1 MTDVDISSACVD
13 FFFFSPVIV
22 SVNRLVHFILRVR
35 DLVLFSFILCI
46 FAQNGTFIIE
56 KSKKKSAVYVE
67 KLLSLCKDHFEWMSR
82 W

>member
-13 FFFFSPVIV
+13 FFFFSPIIV
-22 SVNRLVHFILRVR
+22 SVNRLVYFILRVR

-56 KSKKKSAVYVE
+56 KNKKKVLY
-67 KLLSLCKDHFEWMSR
+67 M
-82 W
+82 

>member
-13 FFFFSPVIV
+13 FIFFPIIV

-35 DLVLFSFILCI
+35 DLALFSFILRI

-56 KSKKKSAVYVE
+56 KSKKKVLY
-67 KLLSLCKDHFEWMSR
+67 M
-82 W
+82 